1 LWTLWEGVVKQDV
14 TLNHPRLAVFCHYF
28 LGIIDTG
35 LNMVADGVGVDTK
48 HGGRLADSHPIWG
61 PTTTASLLTPFS
73 HIRAFHIPTYP
84 LTGAPCLLGTILAHL
99 RARKRGRRGGQL
111 TFSGLKQGRKKK
123 GR

>member
-1 LWTLWEGVVKQDV
+1 MWTLWEGVVKQDV

-61 PTTTASLLTPFS
+61 PTTTVSLLTPFS
-73 HIRAFHIPTYP
+73 HIRAFHIPTTYTPFDWSSVP
-84 LTGAPCLLGTILAHL
+84 LRDHPRAPE
-99 RARKRGRRGGQL
+99 
-111 TFSGLKQGRKKK
+111 SKKK
-123 GR
+123 AGEEGS